1 MHLSAQSIERILAC
15 GSSHIRRDGS
25 SASFT
30 IICTVEEGASLRFG
44 SGDWND
50 QALEE
55 LTPGIVEE
63 LGWKELEHSA
73 RRQTVVRCIAPE
85 NDALRAACEA
95 DRGEGFEPIAV
106 VAGIAKESRGQA

>member
-1 MHLSAQSIERILAC
+1 MHLSAQSIVRIL
-15 GSSHIRRDGS
+15 GSGSPHIRRDGS

-30 IICTVEEGASLRFG
+30 LICTVEEGAACRFG

-50 QALEE
+50 PALEE
-55 LTPGIVEE
+55 LAPAIVEE

-73 RRQTVVRCIAPE
+73 RRQAVVRCTAPDG
-85 NDALRAACEA
+85 DALRAACQA

-106 VAGIAKESRGQA
+106 SKDSHG